1 MKKTVLLLAMAV
13 SALCCGD
20 TEDLW
25 RSTPFYHGAAV
36 YTDRKE
42 DRVNLWPLLYHR
54 APATSVLWPVFS
66 SSDDHL
72 AVSPLYSQ
80 RRQRGAGGAYDE
92 FNVLWPICHFDLLHN
107 RHHVFPVYW
116 GEDRFVVLPLFM
128 ADAETLFLP
137 PFWYRRDGSAF
148 VALPFCGWQDRVG
161 DRLWWAAAGL
171 AGGTRARDG
180 SGSGWLLPLFYC
192 GDSGFYSL
200 PYARFGHA
208 GDTVDLVGCGLLGR
222 RTLPGGHAGCWV
234 FPLFY
239 ADNRSLVTPLGG
251 RSEDEDWLLLLYSR
265 KGDEFMS
272 LPYGRYRKEGSVHRW
287 FASPL
292 VGSVSGRKEGAYVF
306 PFLDYEEDDVF
317 ASFQADFEAG
327 RMPSSV
333 VSRTV
338 AATNVQGRAV
348 RSTRLDCGHKT
359 GRKSNLLLGL
369 LYNRKTRI
377 SDRPVE
383 NGKGYELTRS
393 EEAWSLPFLYN
404 RDVKEKV
411 EFDASTRRLLRR
423 SVVESS
429 SLMSPLYTN
438 RRSVDAA
445 TNAATARTRVLWWL
459 WDREEKD
466 GKVSLDVFPGFTYD
480 RHPDGY
486 SKTSFA
492 WRLFRYED
500 DPKGGASVDLFFLPV
515 WR

>member
-1 MKKTVLLLAMAV
+1 MKNVMLLLAMAV

-66 SSDDHL
+66 CSDDHL

-92 FNVLWPICHFDLLHN
+92 FNVLWPICHFDLLHD
-107 RHHVFPVYW
+107 RHHVFPVCW
-116 GEDRFVVLPLFM
+116 GKDR
-128 ADAETLFLP
+128 
-137 PFWYRRDGSAF
+137 F
-148 VALPFCGWQDRVG
+148 VALPFGGWQDRGG

-171 AGGTRARDG
+171 AGGTRTRDG
-180 SGSGWLLPLFYC
+180 SGSGWLLPLFYY
-192 GDSGFYSL
+192 GDTGFYSL

-265 KGDEFMS
+265 KGDAFMS
-272 LPYGRYRKEGSVHRW
+272 LPYGHYRKEGSVHRW

-306 PFLDYEEDDVF
+306 PFFDCEEDDVF
-317 ASFQADFEAG
+317 ASLQADSEAG

-338 AATNVQGRAV
+338 AATNVRGRAV
-348 RSTRLDCGHKT
+348 QSVRLDCGHKA
-359 GRKSNLLLGL
+359 GKKSSLLLGL

-404 RDVKEKV
+404 RNTTEKT
-411 EFDASTRRLLRR
+411 EFDASTRRLLKR
-423 SVVESS
+423 SVAESS
-429 SLMSPLYTN
+429 SLMGPLYTN
-438 RRSVDAA
+438 RRRVDASA
-445 TNAATARTRVLWWL
+445 NDGTARTRVLWWL

-492 WRLFRYED
+492 WRLFRYEN
-500 DPKGGASVDLFFLPV
+500 DPKDGVSADLFFLPV